1 MTRVRGGLRARLTT
15 VKASRPRATRMPSL
29 SAEGRNDM
37 FGRILVAVD
46 GTPTS
51 NRGLAVAARL
61 AREQGARLYVIHVID
76 ELVIAPTLN
85 GTAAGAT
92 EYIEAMLDNLR
103 TRGRKI
109 VASAEAAASKSVS
122 DVNADMVASVG
133 RSVATVILQYARR
146 VRADLIVLGT
156 HGRRGLTRLVMGS
169 DAENVLR
176 EATVPVLLVRAP
188 NGAQRPGRSK
198 PVRRSPA
205 QRRVSRSEAA

>member
-1 MTRVRGGLRARLTT
+1 
-15 VKASRPRATRMPSL
+15 
-29 SAEGRNDM
+29 M

-109 VASAEAAASKSVS
+109 VASAEASASKSVS
-122 DVNADMVASVG
+122 DVHADRVASVG

-146 VRADLIVLGT
+146 VRPDLIVLGT
-156 HGRRGLTRLVMGS
+156 RGRRGLTRLVMGS

-188 NGAQRPGRSK
+188 NAAQRPGRSK

-205 QRRVSRSEAA
+205 QRKVSRSEAAFNERSGLQSGT